1 MSQGEEA
8 ERMLTRMRNRMKDG
22 FTLIELMV
30 VVAIIGILAAVAIPA
45 FMKNARKAKTA
56 EAVTN
61 VKKLYDGARSYYE
74 EEMNKRG
81 SMKPIA
87 KQFPKSGTVPLVNPA
102 ANACCGQT
110 GGKCDPAVAVE
121 ANGWKDADGTWNSLK
136 FSMDDPHYYWYSYQS
151 SGSEKASR
159 FTASANGNLN
169 CDAVYSTFELQGMVN
184 TDGSVTG
191 QAGIYRNKELE

>member
-1 MSQGEEA
+1 
-8 ERMLTRMRNRMKDG
+8 MKDG

-61 VKKLYDGARSYYE
+61 VKKMYDGARSYYE

-81 SMKPIA
+81 SMKPIE
-87 KQFPKSGTVPLVNPA
+87 KQFPKSSTVPLVNPA
-102 ANACCGQT
+102 ANACCSVASSK
-110 GGKCDPAVAVE
+110 GGKCDPTDTTE
-121 ANGWKDADGTWNSLK
+121 ATGWKDTDGTWNALK
-136 FSMDDPHYYWYSYQS
+136 FSMDDPHYYWYSYQA
-151 SGSEKASR
+151 SGSTKTSR

-169 CDAVYSTFELQGMVN
+169 CDATYSTFELQGMVN